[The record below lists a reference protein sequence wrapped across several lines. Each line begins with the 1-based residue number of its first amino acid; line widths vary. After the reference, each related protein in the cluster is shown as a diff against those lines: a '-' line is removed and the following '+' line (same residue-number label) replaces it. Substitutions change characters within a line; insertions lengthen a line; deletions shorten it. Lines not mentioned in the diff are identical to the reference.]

1 MGIFGTETKCLRR
14 DLRSAW
20 RGVCVLLFPSL
31 VLAGCATAPGPVG
44 GVSVNGMP
52 AAGFCAVA
60 RLIRPSRADT
70 PETLRQVLAHNEKVR
85 RFCGAGKREG

>member
-31 VLAGCATAPGPVG
+31 VLAGCATAPGHVHG
-44 GVSVNGMP
+44 DAMN
-52 AAGFCAVA
+52 GFCAVA